1 MISYFIIR
9 SCLCSLSDWHAAL
22 FVYYWWFDDNS
33 ICRIF
38 LISLFYLSMIHLRN
52 HLNNLGWAF
61 ATSIQQSTV
70 INMWRSTA
78 NVTFQLSNKIYTLVG
93 DGSRIDILHVLV
105 DTFQLWT
112 NQYTMGKV
120 EVRSPTMNVHEYY
133 QCFYCPAKMDQNKDR
148 TVGLLIWSV
157 ILNNMVWNGYHV
169 GCQKDD
175 FVVFEPHYYE
185 Y

>member
-9 SCLCSLSDWHAAL
+9 SCLCSLSDWHAAV
-22 FVYYWWFDDNS
+22 FVYTDG
-33 ICRIF
+33 
-38 LISLFYLSMIHLRN
+38 SMITVFAEFSWYHFFIFRWFTYKIIW
-52 HLNNLGWAF
+52 NNLGWAF

-120 EVRSPTMNVHEYY
+120 EVRSPTMNGHEYY
-133 QCFYCPAKMDQNKDR
+133 RCFYCPAKMDQNKDR
-148 TVGLLIWSV
+148 TVGLLIWTV
-157 ILNNMVWNGYHV
+157 IIIMVWNGYHA